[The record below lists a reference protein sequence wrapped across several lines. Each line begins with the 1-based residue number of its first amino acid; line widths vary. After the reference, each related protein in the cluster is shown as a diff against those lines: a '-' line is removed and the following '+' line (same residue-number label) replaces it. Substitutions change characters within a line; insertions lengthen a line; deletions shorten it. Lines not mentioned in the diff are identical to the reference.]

1 MLFVAPS
8 HGTALSTSPPSV
20 QQAYSA
26 LAGFLDSINR
36 IPPEDFDRRVAFKP
50 IIRILARQCL
60 CEEKF
65 NRVTAVWWLH
75 QFIKLGGQKLI
86 SMYAQL
92 LESVLHCISDPEP
105 ELREEAKATNLVRH
119 MQREAAQRC
128 MGVAHEAGVVWQDLL
143 ALVKSTDGDFEIGPL
158 LQAITRELP
167 SQHKYTRT
175 AALRWISMLLEKCP
189 EDMLSFIDELLTALL
204 KALSD
209 ESDEVVKMNVRSAS
223 APFRSFLVGH
233 GSDTVERVQL
243 EVLGRICLNES
254 HFLRVMNDI
263 VRLFGT
269 LASCWD

>member
-1 MLFVAPS
+1 M
-8 HGTALSTSPPSV
+8 
-20 QQAYSA
+20 
-26 LAGFLDSINR
+26 
-36 IPPEDFDRRVAFKP
+36 RRQRLRTWCVTCNEKP
-50 IIRILARQCL
+50 
-60 CEEKF
+60 
-65 NRVTAVWWLH
+65 
-75 QFIKLGGQKLI
+75 
-86 SMYAQL
+86 
-92 LESVLHCISDPEP
+92 
-105 ELREEAKATNLVRH
+105 
-119 MQREAAQRC
+119 AAQRC

-209 ESDEVVKMNVRSAS
+209 ESDEVVKMNVRSAF
-223 APFRSFLVGH
+223 APFRFFRVGH

-269 LASCWD
+269 RWLHVGIRHHAGLIMHHSPQLQTGVCWKHEAALLCDDCVCCWTPSPSTSPSHRS